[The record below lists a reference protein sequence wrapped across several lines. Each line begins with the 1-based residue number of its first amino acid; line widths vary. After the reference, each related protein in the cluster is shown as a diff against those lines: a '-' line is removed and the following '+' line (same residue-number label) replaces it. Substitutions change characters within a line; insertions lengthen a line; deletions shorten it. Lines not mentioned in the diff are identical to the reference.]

1 MSALASRDVCD
12 DYFMG
17 TVRLNWLFAPS
28 LVRDQGSPLPRSDGP
43 GIMNL
48 RPAMKNFERIT
59 VDPAQMG
66 GVPCIRHLRIPVAT
80 VLRLLA
86 GGVLEDEILAEYP
99 DLERADIR
107 ECLRFAAASAMEREL
122 PLPPAA

>member
-1 MSALASRDVCD
+1 MRSYALAAGLSWVERK
-12 DYFMG
+12 F
-17 TVRLNWLFAPS
+17 
-28 LVRDQGSPLPRSDGP
+28 
-43 GIMNL
+43 L
-48 RPAMKNFERIT
+48 RPQKIVETMVKEAMKNFERIT

-86 GGVLEDEILAEYP
+86 GGLSESDILSQYP
-99 DLERADIR
+99 DLQQEDIR

-122 PLPPAA
+122 PLPA